1 MKRAMLNL
9 LALAIVMAG
18 SATIAAARD
27 HAATQL
33 RQATS
38 ASCTS
43 TDEQAKCVCPGA
55 CVAGASSCE
64 CR

>member
-1 MKRAMLNL
+1 MKRGWINF
-9 LALAIVMAG
+9 LALAIVLTG
-18 SATIAAARD
+18 SASIAAARD
-27 HAATQL
+27 HATTQL

-38 ASCTS
+38 ATCTS

-55 CVAGASSCE
+55 CAASASSCE